1 VAMAKV
7 VVAMEEET
15 AKTVV
20 AMVMTMAMTMAMVMD
35 RAVE

>member
-1 VAMAKV
+1 
-7 VVAMEEET
+7 VAMEEET